1 MKPADRHV
9 QLQAYRHNSRVKH
22 MENPI
27 NRRVESHSLYM
38 NDMLDRLGVSPDD
51 LQTRSDPEAI
61 AHAKENCC
69 GCCASKAC
77 GKWLES
83 QAEQPPIGPSQIP
96 VFCPNSDY
104 LASLCKSDGN

>member
-1 MKPADRHV
+1 MLKFRCK
-9 QLQAYRHNSRVKH
+9 RHNSRIKH

-51 LQTRSDPEAI
+51 LQTRSDPGAI
-61 AHAKENCC
+61 AHAQENCC

-77 GKWLES
+77 GVWLEVK
-83 QAEQPPIGPSQIP
+83 AEQPPISPSQIP
-96 VFCPNSDY
+96 FFCSNKDY
-104 LASLCKSDGN
+104 LASLCVSEED